1 MTEPRLEYVAPLPQ
15 ALTYQSPKPI
25 WARIPW
31 PFVVVVVIPTLIAAI
46 YYLLI
51 ASPLYVSEARFVVR
65 SAGVAPSALG
75 VALQGVGLSST
86 TSDAF
91 AVHEYVTSSESI
103 ADLEKQFDLAQML
116 GPRSADFLTRYPRP
130 GESRT
135 AEGLQKALKRFVV
148 IGYDSTTGISTLRV
162 EAFRPEDARR
172 LGVALLD
179 GGELLVNRL
188 NVRSVNDA
196 VADARLAR
204 DQAQIALTQA
214 QQQITAFRN
223 SEQFIDPTKSAAE
236 SSELIGR
243 LMVTIAELEA
253 ERSQVAASAPQ
264 SPQLPGIDN
273 RLAAYNRQLA
283 AERAKIAGNA
293 SSLAPRVGAYEELSL
308 KRELAGE
315 QLSQTTAALL
325 SAEHSA
331 RRQQLYLERIVSPTL
346 PQEPLEPHRWQA
358 ILIVLASTL
367 LAYGI
372 GWLVYAGVREHRQ
385 A

>member
-1 MTEPRLEYVAPLPQ
+1 MTEPRLEYVAPLPH
-15 ALTYQSPKPI
+15 APTYQGPKPI
-25 WARIPW
+25 WSRIPW

-75 VALQGVGLSST
+75 VALQGVGLSAAP
-86 TSDAF
+86 SDAF

-103 ADLEKQFDLAQML
+103 ADLQKRFDLAAML
-116 GPRSADFLTRYPRP
+116 GPRGADFATRYPRP
-130 GESRT
+130 GERRT
-135 AEGLQKALKRFVV
+135 SEGLQKALKRFVV
-148 IGYDSTTGISTLRV
+148 IGYDSTTGISTLRI
-162 EAFRPEDARR
+162 EAFRATDAQR

-179 GGELLVNRL
+179 GGEALVNRL

-204 DQAQIALTQA
+204 DQAQVALTEA
-214 QQQITAFRN
+214 QRQITAFRN

-243 LMVTIAELEA
+243 LMITIAELEA
-253 ERSQVAASAPQ
+253 ERSQVAAGAPQ

-325 SAEHSA
+325 SAEQSA

-346 PQEPLEPHRWQA
+346 PEEPLEPHRWRA
-358 ILIVLASTL
+358 ILIVLASAL

-385 A
+385 M